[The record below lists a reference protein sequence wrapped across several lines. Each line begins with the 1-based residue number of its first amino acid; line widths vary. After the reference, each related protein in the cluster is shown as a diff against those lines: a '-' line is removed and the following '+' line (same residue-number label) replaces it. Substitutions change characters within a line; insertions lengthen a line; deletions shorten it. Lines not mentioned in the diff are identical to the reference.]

1 MLVDDLKAILLGI
14 DEEASLVYDTSQPRP
29 CVVIVGGAA
38 FLLRDLTARNTTHDI
53 DVFMADSAMREI
65 MANYPGVNGDVAAFI
80 DQIPY
85 NFEDRLVPLD
95 IESETVDFV
104 TPSTEDLVVMKLYAE
119 RPNDLQ
125 DIESAAN
132 KGMVDWDLLE
142 KLVYD
147 KDEAAAS
154 SLSERR
160 YNEMVA
166 SYERFKARCKQDES
180 DVQGFSEFVLPRTH
194 GPRH

>member
-1 MLVDDLKAILLGI
+1 MLVDDLKTTLLDI
-14 DEEASLVYDTSQPRP
+14 DEEASIVYGTMQPKP

-38 FLLRDLTARNTTHDI
+38 FLLRELTSRNYTHDI
-53 DVFMADSAMREI
+53 DVFMADSAVREI
-65 MANYPGVNGDVAAFI
+65 IANYPNVNGDVAAFA

-95 IESETVDFV
+95 IVSEAVDFV

-119 RPNDLQ
+119 RPNDMQ
-125 DIESAAN
+125 DIESAAC
-132 KGMVDWDLLE
+132 KGMIDWDLLE

-160 YNEMVA
+160 YDEMVA

-180 DVQGFSEFVLPRTH
+180 DV
-194 GPRH
+194 